1 MTAKSRGE
9 DLFYFLTAEHPTG
22 YAPSHFREDDLARCR
37 ELTRALLAERF
48 AQGHESGQEGLRQA
62 ETALARRPAPSVRTM
77 VVEGART
84 LFLNIPSILL
94 VGLLFQLFQ
103 PLLNR
108 WVTAFA
114 VLEVARGPLKVGG
127 DYVFNLA
134 LSGVRL
140 NWRNQATLTG
150 SYALVLG
157 VVAGSSVVL
166 TQVGSELVTQ
176 LVSGQSISV
185 TVDWFDVRAGALL
198 AFVAG
203 LVAVYTQ
210 GFVLV
215 TWVKDNI
222 AAAKQARWLTLT
234 RSYNRM
240 GVNYAFLFMLAEIL
254 IRIR

>member
-1 MTAKSRGE
+1 MTANSRGE
-9 DLFYFLTAEHPTG
+9 DLFYYLSADSLG
-22 YAPSHFREDDLARCR
+22 SAPSHFREEDLAQCR
-37 ELTRALLAERF
+37 KLVQDLLAERF
-48 AQGHESGQEGLRQA
+48 AQGYEAGQEDLRQA
-62 ETALARRPAPSVRTM
+62 EVAPTRRPAAPSVKAL
-77 VVEGART
+77 VAEGTRT
-84 LFLNIPSILL
+84 LLLNIPSILL

-103 PLLNR
+103 PLLNN

-140 NWRNQATLTG
+140 NWRKQLTLTG
-150 SYALVLG
+150 AYALVLG
-157 VVAGSSVVL
+157 LVAGSSVIL

-176 LVSGQSISV
+176 LVSNQSISL
-185 TVDWFDVRAGALL
+185 TVNWFDVRAGALL

-215 TWVKDNI
+215 SWVKDNI
-222 AAAKQARWLTLT
+222 ASSKQARWLTLT

-240 GVNYAFLFMLAEIL
+240 SVNYALLFVLAEL
-254 IRIR
+254 WVRLR